1 MSAPR
6 RRDRLSEFIRQEVAT
21 ILLTEML
28 DPRLKKVVVTRAEVS
43 DDIQHARI
51 FVRVIGTE
59 ADARTAMRAL
69 VTAAGK
75 IQAEVGA
82 RMQTRYTPRLTFL
95 IDENV
100 ERERHMSA
108 LFAQVEKELGD
119 QPPPDDGEQEA
130 PGPAGDSESE

>member
-6 RRDRLSEFIRQEVAT
+6 RKDRLSEFIRQEVAT
-21 ILLTEML
+21 LLLTEMQ

-69 VTAAGK
+69 TAAAGK
-75 IQAEVGA
+75 IQSEVGS
-82 RMQTRYTPRLTFL
+82 RMQTRYTPRMTFL

-108 LFAQVEKELGD
+108 LFEQVEKELGER
-119 QPPPDDGEQEA
+119 PPLDDGEQES
-130 PGPAGDSESE
+130 PAEPADPESE

>member
-28 DPRLKKVVVTRAEVS
+28 DPRLKKVVVIRAEVS

-69 VTAAGK
+69 ATAAGK
-75 IQAEVGA
+75 IQAEVGQ

-100 ERERHMSA
+100 DRERHMSA
-108 LFAQVEKELGD
+108 LFDQVEKELGGRA
-119 QPPPDDGEQEA
+119 PPDDGEQEP
-130 PGPAGDSESE
+130 PGFAAGPESE

>member
-21 ILLTEML
+21 ILLTQMQ

-69 VTAAGK
+69 ATAAGK
-75 IQAEVGA
+75 IQAEVGS

-100 ERERHMSA
+100 ERERHMNA
-108 LFAQVEKELGD
+108 LFEQVEKDLGEK
-119 QPPPDDGEQEA
+119 QVPDDGGQEP
-130 PGPAGDSESE
+130 PGPTADAESE

>member
-1 MSAPR
+1 M
-6 RRDRLSEFIRQEVAT
+6 Q
-21 ILLTEML
+21 

-69 VTAAGK
+69 ATAAGK
-75 IQAEVGA
+75 IQAEVGS
-82 RMQTRYTPRLTFL
+82 RMQTRYTPRLAFF

-100 ERERHMSA
+100 DRERHMNA
-108 LFAQVEKELGD
+108 LFEQVEKELGE
-119 QPPPDDGEQEA
+119 PPAPDDGGQEPA
-130 PGPAGDSESE
+130 GPATDPESE

>member
-51 FVRVIGTE
+51 FVLVIGTE